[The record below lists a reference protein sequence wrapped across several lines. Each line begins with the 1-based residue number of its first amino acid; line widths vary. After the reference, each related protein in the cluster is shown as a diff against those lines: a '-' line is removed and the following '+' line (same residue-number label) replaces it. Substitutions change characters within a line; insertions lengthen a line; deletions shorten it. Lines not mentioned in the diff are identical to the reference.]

1 MTGTLVNVVAIVLG
15 STIGLFL
22 HKKLPKNIIDAVFQ
36 VLGVFTLFLG
46 MKMALEGQE
55 ILLIVLS
62 LVFGAITGE
71 GLKMDIYL
79 EKSSE
84 WFKNRF
90 KFKNARITE
99 GFITASLL
107 YCIGARAILGSIE
120 EGMGMEPNLLYTKSV
135 MDGFSSVALA
145 AGLGLGVM
153 FSIIPLF
160 IYQASITLLATFL
173 GDFFPPHIITELT
186 SVGGVLLIGLGFTI
200 LEIKKIKIFNL
211 LPALIYI
218 VILSYLFV

>member
-22 HKKLPKNIIDAVFQ
+22 HKKLPKNIIETVFQ

-46 MKMALEGQE
+46 MKMALEGKE

-62 LVFGAITGE
+62 LVLGAITGE

-79 EKSSE
+79 EKTSE

-90 KFKNARITE
+90 KFKNTRFTE

-107 YCIGARAILGSIE
+107 YCIGAMAILGSIE

-160 IYQASITLLATFL
+160 IYQASITLLAAIL
-173 GDFFPPHIITELT
+173 GDFFPPHIISELT

-218 VILSYLFV
+218 VIFSYLFV

>member
-22 HKKLPKNIIDAVFQ
+22 HKKLPKNIIETVFQ

-46 MKMALEGQE
+46 MKMALEGKE

-62 LVFGAITGE
+62 LVLGAITGE

-79 EKSSE
+79 EKTSE

-90 KFKNARITE
+90 KFKNARFTE
-99 GFITASLL
+99 GFITSSLL
-107 YCIGARAILGSIE
+107 YCIGAMAILGSIE

-160 IYQASITLLATFL
+160 IYQASITLLAAIL
-173 GDFFPPHIITELT
+173 GDFFPPHIISELT

-218 VILSYLFV
+218 VIFSYLFV

>member
-22 HKKLPKNIIDAVFQ
+22 HKKLPKNIIETVFQ

-46 MKMALEGQE
+46 MKMALEGKE

-62 LVFGAITGE
+62 LVLGAITGE

-79 EKSSE
+79 EKTSE

-90 KFKNARITE
+90 KFKNARFTE

-107 YCIGARAILGSIE
+107 YCIGAMAILGSIE

-160 IYQASITLLATFL
+160 IYQASITLLAAIL
-173 GDFFPPHIITELT
+173 GDFFPPHIISELT

-218 VILSYLFV
+218 VIFSYLFV

>member
-22 HKKLPKNIIDAVFQ
+22 HKKLPKNIIETVFQ

-46 MKMALEGQE
+46 MKMALEGKE

-62 LVFGAITGE
+62 LVLGAITGE

-79 EKSSE
+79 EKTSE

-90 KFKNARITE
+90 KFKNARFTE
-99 GFITASLL
+99 GFISASLL
-107 YCIGARAILGSIE
+107 YCIGAMAILGSIE

-160 IYQASITLLATFL
+160 IYQASITLLAAIL
-173 GDFFPPHIITELT
+173 GDFFPPHIISELT

-218 VILSYLFV
+218 VIFSYLFV